1 MTCSSSPSRLFIK
14 TIVPSASAITTSY
27 RLGYLTFNLPRYL
40 VTRIMAEQDQ
50 ANSGHQPIAP
60 VERED
65 PDMDGA
71 AKHDSESEDEDWSDD
86 SVPFIDERT
95 IARDSDKAGQ
105 PTTQGKTPRRQSFPA
120 YPFRQHRRDD
130 RLGLDGHPGPLS
142 APGPVTAGA
151 AKGSKS
157 EGTRSRL
164 SGSDRP
170 PTRST
175 PSTSGSYYPTYFNST
190 PLPYLYPC
198 STLFGPAMPGVYPP
212 PVQQY
217 YIPTYPPPYPTY
229 PELDAQLPGK
239 LIPESRPPP
248 RRCRES
254 PETQRHDGGRRRHG
268 HRSRSSNRDRG
279 HPSYNVEPDK
289 HLGTPHPNNVVTIRG
304 SYDIDRPQ
312 QLPSQD
318 IGAAAVLQQVMKRVE
333 RLELTV
339 ATHQTLNGTQ
349 NSGYRKDNQGRMP
362 AQDHMGHPGR
372 PHLPPPD
379 CVDQGQHNAILLP
392 FHNSELKS
400 IEIEPNMN
408 NPRAQSS
415 RRGSRRVSRSP
426 ATASMITQSNTNR
439 KSPKPRPPSLSSSRK
454 AAHFEE
460 VSEEDDSGHYTF
472 KLPPPRASKD
482 GPPSTSKFSKEEYDS
497 AGEPVSLRLP
507 RKQSPPKVHSRGSP
521 LGHSKKPR
529 VEQRPYPPVPPAVPD
544 APPS

>member
-1 MTCSSSPSRLFIK
+1 
-14 TIVPSASAITTSY
+14 
-27 RLGYLTFNLPRYL
+27 
-40 VTRIMAEQDQ
+40 MAGQDQ

-60 VERED
+60 LERED

-71 AKHDSESEDEDWSDD
+71 AKHDSDSEDEDWSDD
-86 SVPFIDERT
+86 SVPFVDERT

-105 PTTQGKTPRRQSFPA
+105 PTTQGKTPGGQSFPA

-130 RLGLDGHPGPLS
+130 RLGLDGYPGPLS
-142 APGPVTAGA
+142 APGPVTAGS

-175 PSTSGSYYPTYFNST
+175 PSTSGSYYPSYFNSS
-190 PLPYLYPC
+190 PLPYMYPS
-198 STLFGPAMPGVYPP
+198 STPFGPAMPGVYPP
-212 PVQQY
+212 PAQQY
-217 YIPTYPPPYPTY
+217 YIPSYPPPYPKY

-248 RRCRES
+248 RHGRES
-254 PETQRHDGGRRRHG
+254 PGRQRHDGGRRRHG
-268 HRSRSSNRDRG
+268 HGSRTSNRDRG
-279 HPSYNVEPDK
+279 HSGEPVARPHPSYNLEPDK
-289 HLGTPHPNNVVTIRG
+289 DLGTPHPNNVVTIRG

-318 IGAAAVLQQVMKRVE
+318 IGAAAVLQQVMNRIE

-349 NSGYRKDNQGRMP
+349 NSGYRKDNQEGMP

-372 PHLPPPD
+372 PHLPPQD
-379 CVDQGQHNAILLP
+379 HVDQLQHNAILLP
-392 FHNSELKS
+392 FQ
-400 IEIEPNMN
+400 IEPNMN
-408 NPRAQSS
+408 NNPKRRSS
-415 RRGSRRVSRSP
+415 RRGSGGVTEPRARSP
-426 ATASMITQSNTNR
+426 PTASMITQSNINK

-454 AAHFEE
+454 AAYFEA
-460 VSEEDDSGHYTF
+460 VSDEDDSGHYTF

-482 GPPSTSKFSKEEYDS
+482 GPPSTRKFSKEEYDS

-507 RKQSPPKVHSRGSP
+507 RKPSPPKVHPRGSP